1 MVSTHLSKYT
11 LFLWIFLLSCSAEKE
26 QNKFADAPRPKG
38 FNRIELP
45 NASYV
50 PLEKGHPFSFEVSS
64 YAKVLKDSVSW
75 AEPHWLYIYY
85 PRWDAFIQL
94 TYKPLNQNT
103 KKLSALIQD
112 AYTLASKH
120 QGKASGIQ
128 DYVMTTRSGRK
139 AGLIELDGEV
149 ATSFQFYTTDSTKHF
164 LRGAVYVKTATAND
178 SLAPIIHFLK
188 QDAIHLIQTLEW
200 K

>member
-1 MVSTHLSKYT
+1 M
-11 LFLWIFLLSCSAEKE
+11 
-26 QNKFADAPRPKG
+26 
-38 FNRIELP
+38 
-45 NASYV
+45 
-50 PLEKGHPFSFEVSS
+50 
-64 YAKVLKDSVSW
+64 
-75 AEPHWLYIYY
+75 
-85 PRWDAFIQL
+85 
-94 TYKPLNQNT
+94 TYKPLNQNN
-103 KKLSALIQD
+103 KKLAALIQD

-128 DYVMTTRSGRK
+128 DYVMTTKSGRK

-178 SLAPIIHFLK
+178 SLAPIIKFLK

>member
-1 MVSTHLSKYT
+1 MASMHLSKYT
-11 LFLWIFLLSCSAEKE
+11 LVFLIFLLSCTHEKE
-26 QNKFADAPRPKG
+26 QNKFSDAPRPKG

-50 PLEKGHPFSFEVSS
+50 SLEKGHPFTFEVSS
-64 YAKVLKDSVSW
+64 FAKVLKDTVSW
-75 AEPHWLYIYY
+75 AEPHWLYVYY

-94 TYKPLNQNT
+94 TYKPLNNNP
-103 KKLSALIQD
+103 KKLASLIQD

-128 DYVMTTRSGRK
+128 DYVMTTKSGRK
-139 AGLIELDGEV
+139 AGLIELEGEV

-178 SLAPIIHFLK
+178 SLAPIIKFIK